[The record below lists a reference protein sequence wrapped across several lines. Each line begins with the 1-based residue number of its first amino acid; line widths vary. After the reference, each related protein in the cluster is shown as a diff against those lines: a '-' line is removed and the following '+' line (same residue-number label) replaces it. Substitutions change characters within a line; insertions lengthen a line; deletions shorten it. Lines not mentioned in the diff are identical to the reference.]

1 MAYTQEQID
10 REIEISKMV
19 LRNTIARSDDSEI
32 TKNAKTILQ
41 SPVLLR
47 RFAINR
53 LNRKGSTTNK
63 PSLISRA
70 LGWFGR

>member
-32 TKNAKTILQ
+32 VNNAKKILRN
-41 SPVLLR
+41 PAMLR

-53 LNRKGSTTNK
+53 LNRKDTTEK
-63 PSLISRA
+63 PSLIAKA